1 MENENLKNVLDSMK
15 SIDLSGFNNLSLPD
29 INWTVDVSE
38 ISNKMRDLRD
48 SVSEINSEQYEREI
62 ENNESLKSIVRYNE
76 EISQYNKQL
85 VNLNNKILK
94 KINSLDDTLL
104 FLNKSF
110 MDKTDLDK
118 KQEEEHNALLLELI
132 TIIDSKDEGKLKQ
145 FINGI
150 AAPVGAGL
158 IVEYFK
164 MKLGLS

>member
-1 MENENLKNVLDSMK
+1 MENDDFKNALDSMK

-38 ISNKMRDLRD
+38 ISNKMQDLRD
-48 SVSEINSEQYEREI
+48 SVSEINMGQYQREI

-76 EISQYNKQL
+76 EISEYNREL
-85 VNLNNKILK
+85 VNLNNKILN

-104 FLNKSF
+104 FLNKAF
-110 MDKTDLDK
+110 MDKADLDK
-118 KQEEEHNALLLELI
+118 KQNNEHNALLLELI

>member
-1 MENENLKNVLDSMK
+1 MENDNLKNALDALR
-15 SIDLSGFNNLSLPD
+15 SIDLSEFKGVELPKYD
-29 INWTVDVSE
+29 YKINVPNITGEMNKTFEIVSKIKE
-38 ISNKMRDLRD
+38 EEKK
-48 SVSEINSEQYEREI
+48 REI

-76 EISQYNKQL
+76 EISEYNKEL
-85 VNLNNKILK
+85 VNLNNKILN

-110 MDKTDLDK
+110 IGKTALDK
-118 KQEEEHNALLLELI
+118 KQSDEYNALLLELI